1 MSKNN
6 IRFFKP
12 KKGRQVYEHKVDE
25 KIKKLNNF
33 IYFFKTINK
42 KINRRAQ
49 TFFEK
54 LNNFYKR
61 ETLNSEGDSL

>member
-1 MSKNN
+1 MSKSS

-33 IYFFKTINK
+33 IYFFKIINK
-42 KINRRAQ
+42 KINQR
-49 TFFEK
+49 TELFI
-54 LNNFYKR
+54 
-61 ETLNSEGDSL
+61 

>member
-1 MSKNN
+1 MSKSS

-33 IYFFKTINK
+33 IYVFKIINK
-42 KINRRAQ
+42 KINRRAEF
-49 TFFEK
+49 FFEK
-54 LNNFYKR
+54 FKTFYKI
-61 ETLNSEGDSL
+61 